1 MGYSPTDCKVSLSM
15 MRTVGRWLRSHALWW
30 GLGGWEGVV
39 RGRIRITHIHE
50 DHLPPPHKVRHMV
63 TDTGRVERRCP
74 LYNFSC

>member
-1 MGYSPTDCKVSLSM
+1 M
-15 MRTVGRWLRSHALWW
+15 VGV
-30 GLGGWEGVV
+30 GGWEGVV

-63 TDTGRVERRCP
+63 TDTGRVVRRCP